1 MTIPNILTLIR
12 IALIPVTAY
21 MFYIDNITAAVIIF
35 ILACLTDIA
44 DGYIARHFNMVTD
57 LGKVLDPL
65 ADKGMQITVLFSM
78 AARSFIPWAVVAVI
92 ICKELLQLA
101 GGAHLYSANVIISA
115 NWYGKMST
123 VVISICVVIILLF
136 HNMLSPTLLVISQ
149 WLPVVFAGIALLGY
163 IRVFIKLKKAGNR
176 RADK

>member
-21 MFYIDNITAAVIIF
+21 MFYIDNIMAAVVIF
-35 ILACLTDIA
+35 IIACLTDIA
-44 DGYIARHFNMVTD
+44 DGFIARRFNMVTD

-78 AARSFIPWAVVAVI
+78 AARSFIPWAVVIVI
-92 ICKELLQLA
+92 ICKELIQLA
-101 GGAHLYSANVIISA
+101 GGAHLYSSNVIISA
-115 NWYGKMST
+115 NWYGKVST
-123 VVISICVVIILLF
+123 VVTSVSVVVILLF
-136 HNMLSPTLLVISQ
+136 YKILNPVLLIVMQ

-163 IRVFIKLKKAGNR
+163 LRVFLKLKKDN
-176 RADK
+176 